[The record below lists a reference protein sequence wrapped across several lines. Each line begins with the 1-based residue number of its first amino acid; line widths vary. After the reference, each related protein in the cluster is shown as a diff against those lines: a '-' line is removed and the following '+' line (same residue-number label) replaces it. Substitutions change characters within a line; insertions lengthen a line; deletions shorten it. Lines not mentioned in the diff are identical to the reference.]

1 MLIIKLFISKP
12 TQHEIKSPS
21 EMVQMLQGHCQPSVI
36 LKDALPKRISVTVVL
51 VCGPGTFANKIRA
64 TTRDNVVQRM
74 SIDFVEESFTW

>member
-1 MLIIKLFISKP
+1 M
-12 TQHEIKSPS
+12 
-21 EMVQMLQGHCQPSVI
+21 
-36 LKDALPKRISVTVVL
+36 TVVL